1 MPNRPLALVT
11 GASSGIGASFARK
24 LAARGYDLLL
34 VARDAARLSALSAD
48 LVAMGARAES
58 VPADL
63 GTEAGLAATDAALA
77 AAGRLDLLINNAG
90 FGTTGTFR
98 DAPVAAQHA
107 MLQLHVVA
115 VNRITHAALQLMAP
129 RRSGGIITVSSV
141 ASFANSSGNV
151 NYCATKAYQR
161 SFCEGLA
168 IECEPLGIR
177 VQALCPGFTRTEF
190 HQRMAFDQRGRAPEW
205 MWMDADDVVETSL
218 RQYEANGPVVCIP
231 GAQYKAIVFLARHL
245 PRWVKRMLTQQVY
258 KRD

>member
-1 MPNRPLALVT
+1 MSNRPLALVT
-11 GASSGIGASFARK
+11 GASSGIGAVFARK

-34 VARDAARLSALSAD
+34 VARDADRLAALSAE
-48 LVAMGARAES
+48 LATVGARATP

-63 GTEAGLAATDAALA
+63 GTDAGLAATETAMI
-77 AAGRLDLLINNAG
+77 AAGRLDLLVNNAG

-98 DAPVAAQHA
+98 EAPLAQQHG
-107 MLQLHVVA
+107 MLQLYVVA
-115 VNRITHAALQLMAP
+115 VNRLTHAALQLMAP
-129 RRSGGIITVSSV
+129 RRSGSIITVSSV
-141 ASFANSSGNV
+141 ASFVNSSGNV
-151 NYCATKAYQR
+151 NYCAAKAYQR

-168 IECEPLGIR
+168 IECAPLGIR

-218 RQYEANGPVVCIP
+218 RQLDADGPVVCIP

-245 PRWVKRMLTQQVY
+245 PLWVKRMLTQRVY